1 MKYPK
6 CPYYEIEIFYTT
18 FEMQDWLNK
27 KNKASTGLRVVSI
40 VTSNH
45 CFLITI
51 VREAKVGE

>member
-27 KNKASTGLRVVSI
+27 KNKAFTGLRVVSI
-40 VTSNH
+40 VTSGNS
-45 CFLITI
+45 FLITI
-51 VREAKVGE
+51 VREAKAGE